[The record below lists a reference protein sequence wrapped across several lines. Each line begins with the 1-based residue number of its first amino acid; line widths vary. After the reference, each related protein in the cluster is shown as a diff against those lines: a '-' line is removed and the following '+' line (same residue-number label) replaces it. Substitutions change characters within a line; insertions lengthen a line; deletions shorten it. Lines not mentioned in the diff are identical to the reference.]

1 MSGGSGTYIAVY
13 LAAAT
18 GVTVNLASAT
28 ASDGDGGTD
37 SLSGIEIV
45 VGSNFDDVLTGAETR
60 VTFSGELGDDTLNG
74 AGGADLLKGDEGD
87 DTLTGN
93 GGVDSLVGGA
103 GNDTY
108 IFGDNVDVETITESA
123 GSNDLSIALAAAAG
137 DPDVDPASFK
147 MSRQGD
153 NLVSE
158 DRSGDTGGDDFAVFV
173 DDFFTTGTIERFV
186 FNDVGATEFV
196 FAGTAG
202 AGNDLLILTD
212 SDNSLSAGGG
222 ADIVY
227 TGAVAT
233 TVDGGGGDDFLIGAD
248 GHDVLQG
255 GDGDDRL
262 FGAAGTI
269 HSPAMA
275 AGRTAMTGWKAA
287 PVLTAWSAAVATTA
301 ISSAPTTALPTFQ
314 TPAAAPIF
322 SSSAA
327 MWIIRTAPIFPAR
340 RCNYSSRHSTA
351 SPIARRF
358 PTTPPVDKSSI
369 LPSNRRMAAW
379 PAMRSRLPG

>member
-1 MSGGSGTYIAVY
+1 MSGGSGTDIAVY
-13 LAAAT
+13 LAAAA

-45 VGSNFDDVLTGAETR
+45 VGSNFDDVLTGAETG

-202 AGNDLLILTD
+202 AGDDLLILTD

-262 FGAAGTI
+262 FGAAGNDTLTGDGGG
-269 HSPAMA
+269 ADGNDRLEGG
-275 AGRTAMTGWKAA
+275 AGFDSLVGGGGNDSYIIGSNDGASNISDSGG
-287 PVLTAWSAAVATTA
+287 SAD
-301 ISSAPTTALPTFQ
+301 ILF
-314 TPAAAPIF
+314 F
-322 SSSAA
+322 SSD
-327 MWIIRTAPIFPAR
+327 
-340 RCNYSSRHSTA
+340 
-351 SPIARRF
+351 
-358 PTTPPVDKSSI
+358 VDHPDGANFSGAT
-369 LPSNRRMAAW
+369 LQ
-379 PAMRSRLPG
+379 L